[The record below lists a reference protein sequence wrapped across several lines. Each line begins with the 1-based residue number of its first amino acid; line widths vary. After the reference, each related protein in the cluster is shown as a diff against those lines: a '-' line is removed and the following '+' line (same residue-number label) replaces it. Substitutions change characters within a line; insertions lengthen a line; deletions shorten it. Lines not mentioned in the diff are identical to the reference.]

1 MKNFALDPYTSDL
14 SEPFPQDG
22 TLASDAL
29 VRSIG
34 TGAIA
39 GEMAVAFREEKLG
52 LPDDVPG
59 VPDAQGAGG
68 PGAIAVRPS
77 K

>member
-14 SEPFPQDG
+14 SGPFPDDG

-39 GEMAVAFREEKLG
+39 GQMAVAFREEKLG

-59 VPDAQGAGG
+59 EPDAAGG